1 MKQIKFNRII
11 QIIYPLIV
19 YFLVYQVGVAF
30 LIDMIGDKYGKLTCL
45 LIAGIV
51 CIVPIYL
58 IYKTLPHIIPERL
71 TDKKQL
77 YGYIFWCVCVVVL
90 GIVTNILLTHSGLI
104 TESKGFERAENTL
117 TDGCLLLKILCNCLV
132 IPILEELLLRGII
145 AGQLYLWYGTFISV
159 FLSSIFFG
167 ILHNNIVQFIY
178 AVVVGIGL
186 GLMYVKTK
194 RLSLCFI
201 CHCLINLIV
210 IIFS

>member
-58 IYKTLPHIIPERL
+58 IYKTLPHIIPEKL

-77 YGYIFWCVCVVVL
+77 YSYIFWCVGVVVL